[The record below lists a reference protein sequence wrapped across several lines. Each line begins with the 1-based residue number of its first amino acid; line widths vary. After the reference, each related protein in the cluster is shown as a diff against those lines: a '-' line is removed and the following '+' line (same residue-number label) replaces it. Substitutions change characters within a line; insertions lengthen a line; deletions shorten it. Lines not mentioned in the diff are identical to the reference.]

1 MRCGIHNDQIDNM
14 LLQCGKCKNAYYCSM
29 ACFNADLSN
38 HQKFC
43 NTGSLQRT
51 KSTDSATSTT
61 STVSSNSTPL
71 KGPPLKGLTR
81 KASIS
86 SKDKKSASNPQ
97 LGLGQK
103 LNRISEESKQTLHQR
118 PSSRSFDSRS
128 IDASLDGEK
137 SLYCSDDSEC

>member
-14 LLQCGKCKNAYYCSM
+14 LLQCGKCKKAYYCSM

-51 KSTDSATSTT
+51 KSIDSTTSTT
-61 STVSSNSTPL
+61 STASSSST
-71 KGPPLKGLTR
+71 PLKGLTR

-86 SKDKKSASNPQ
+86 SKDKKVASNPQ

-103 LNRISEESKQTLHQR
+103 LNRITEESKQTLHQR

-128 IDASLDGEK
+128 IDTSLDGEK